1 MLKAMLSA
9 QLDALIADLLRPTD
23 SLSRPQMTALRILLA
38 DISAIKL
45 NLKMQGYELA
55 EQLAKALPIPSGLEP
70 RPVTLASKACTQADV
85 ESDWCACWLGRL
97 HIPRIFHRKLWELS
111 YVLQALWQNG
121 HLAPGQ
127 KGLGFGCGTEPIPS
141 LLASYGVDVVAT
153 DQPIEHQTSQGWSTS
168 GQHTRSLDVLY
179 RAYLVDRPTF
189 DAHVSLSYVDMN
201 AIPSELRGFD
211 FCWSICALEHL
222 GSIRAGLDFIEASLG
237 TLRSGGTA
245 VHTTEFNFLDDDRT
259 VDNWPTVLF
268 QRAHFRSL
276 AEKLTAK
283 GHRVAPLDFDVG
295 QKPLDR
301 FIDMPP
307 YSNDWT
313 DYQKSIW
320 PKSPPHLKLSVDG
333 FASTCFGLVIQK
345 A

>member
-1 MLKAMLSA
+1 MQSD

-23 SLSRPQMTALRILLA
+23 SLSRPHMTALRILLA

-45 NLKMQGYELA
+45 NLKMQGYALA
-55 EQLAKALPIPSGLEP
+55 EKLAKALPIPAGLEP
-70 RPVTLASKACTQADV
+70 RPVPLASKACTQADM
-85 ESDWCACWLGRL
+85 ESDWCAYWLGRL
-97 HIPRIFHRKLWELS
+97 HMPRIFHRKLWELS

-121 HLAPGQ
+121 HLTVGQ

-153 DQPIEHQTSQGWSTS
+153 DLPAERQASEGWSAS
-168 GQHTRSLDVLY
+168 GQYTRSLDVLY
-179 RAYLVDRPTF
+179 RPHLVDRSAF

-201 AIPSELRGFD
+201 AIPQDLRDFD

-245 VHTTEFNFLDDDRT
+245 VHTTEFNFLDDDKT

-268 QRAHFRSL
+268 QRAHFRML
-276 AEKLTAK
+276 FENLTAK

-295 QKPLDR
+295 HKPLDR

-307 YSNDWT
+307 YSNEWT
-313 DYQKSIW
+313 EFQKSIW